1 MLREYLD
8 KYDIFYN
15 FTQLDLTKRYII
27 QEKTESDYEISSD
40 DEIKV
45 KDKKKHLT
53 ISSHILGCAVAVLFL
68 MTCVLFKRLMP
79 PF

>member
-1 MLREYLD
+1 MPQEYLD
-8 KYDIFYN
+8 KYEIFYN

-40 DEIKV
+40 DETKV
-45 KDKKKHLT
+45 KEKKKHLT
-53 ISSHILGCAVAVLFL
+53 ISSHILGCAVAIFFP
-68 MTCVLFKRLMP
+68 MTCVLFRRLMP